1 MALFLK
7 IYSFETERAQAEG
20 GPAGERE
27 SEADTTLST
36 EPNARL
42 HLTTMRFTT

>member
-7 IYSFETERAQAEG
+7 IYSFETERAQAGG

-36 EPNARL
+36 EPNEDSISQL
-42 HLTTMRFTT
+42 RFTT